1 MFLFYLLKSGG
12 PCVAKGQHW
21 QFRWRFE
28 SHHFEWTRNRSG
40 SRQSLDDFTISCR
53 WVWLDSIYLEY
64 YTVTWRDCQNSLHL
78 VSIPLASSLLFI
90 LKKEFS
96 LRHPTED
103 KVVANGRGY
112 IVEPEKKLIDT
123 RWRVPWRP
131 KNIIYI
137 SLSYFLSFFLWIG
150 KNSRI
155 ERKYFPNKK
164 EMRYLIA
171 FFFLSVWGIEKML
184 FSGTGT
190 GGSCFTF
197 ISLSI
202 EWTTALSANSSYISF
217 LNKRE
222 K

>member
-1 MFLFYLLKSGG
+1 
-12 PCVAKGQHW
+12 
-21 QFRWRFE
+21 
-28 SHHFEWTRNRSG
+28 
-40 SRQSLDDFTISCR
+40 
-53 WVWLDSIYLEY
+53 
-64 YTVTWRDCQNSLHL
+64 

-150 KNSRI
+150 KIVESKGNISPT
-155 ERKYFPNKK
+155 KKK

-190 GGSCFTF
+190 GGLVSHLYRCRSNGRLHSLRTLLTF
-197 ISLSI
+197 PSLIKGKSRQKKGHQI
-202 EWTTALSANSSYISF
+202 KEGFINQ
-217 LNKRE
+217 
-222 K
+222 

>member
-12 PCVAKGQHW
+12 PGVAKGQHW

-28 SHHFEWTRNRSG
+28 SHHFEWTRNRSS

-53 WVWLDSIYLEY
+53 WVWLDSIYFEY
-64 YTVTWRDCQNSLHL
+64 STVRRDCQNSLHL

-103 KVVANGRGY
+103 KVVANGRGC

-150 KNSRI
+150 KIVESKGNISPT
-155 ERKYFPNKK
+155 KKK

-171 FFFLSVWGIEKML
+171 FFSFRMGDWEDA
-184 FSGTGT
+184 FFRHWD